1 MGQGRYFAV
10 KNTIPQKISGK
21 NDFQLSMRVNHHY
34 GACRIVVKQDGR
46 EVAVKKMKKAI
57 PAEMIQFKV
66 KADNIN
72 GTGDLEVMVEC

>member
-1 MGQGRYFAV
+1 
-10 KNTIPQKISGK
+10 
-21 NDFQLSMRVNHHY
+21 
-34 GACRIVVKQDGR
+34 
-46 EVAVKKMKKAI
+46 MKKAI